1 MQDRIKHAKA
11 YPFAIPP
18 SSYLFEDGRVSA
30 LDAAVIDRRRLVPVL
45 AAGSNQSP
53 AQLAR
58 KYDGLRATIPAERGT
73 LHDFDTVYAAKL
85 ARYGSVP
92 ATFQAAPGCATT
104 VFVLWLDALSLARM
118 HETEALYSFDHLTGI
133 RVTLDDGAGS
143 LSEAFAY
150 SSRVGCLNLAGSCVA
165 LAEIAA
171 RDRRLMALDQ
181 PAIQTVLRDRLAPGL
196 SLDAFI
202 AGHLGDEELRRRY
215 AGLLAED
222 ALALDFPRRM
232 LREL

>member
-1 MQDRIKHAKA
+1 VQDRIDHARA

-18 SSYLFEDGRVSA
+18 ASYLFDDGRVRA
-30 LDAAVIDRRRLVPVL
+30 LDALAIDRRRLVPVL

-58 KYDGLRATIPAERGT
+58 KYDGLGATIAAERGI

-92 ATFQAAPGCATT
+92 ATFQASPGCATT
-104 VFVLWLDALSLARM
+104 VFVLWLDTPGLARM
-118 HETEALYSFDHLTGI
+118 HQTEALYSFDHLSDI

-143 LSEAFAY
+143 LTEAFAY
-150 SSRVGCLNLAGSCVA
+150 SSRVGCLNIAGACVA
-165 LAEIAA
+165 LAAIAA
-171 RDRRLMALDQ
+171 RGRRFTALDQ
-181 PAIQTVLRDRLAPGL
+181 PGIQARLRDRLAPDL
-196 SLDAFI
+196 ALDAFI
-202 AGHLGDEELRRRY
+202 AGHLGDDDLRRRY
-215 AGLLAED
+215 AAMLAED
-222 ALALDFPRRM
+222 ALALDFPRRT